1 MSKTI
6 MGSYKPREVTV
17 FDKIHSTINLAN
29 GKARTDDFLMSAER
43 VKVTVKGHVDI
54 MQNKLDVVS
63 SVSLPRGKT
72 VVEKIL
78 DDPVFVHVYGPFD
91 ALEYK
96 LDTDKLK
103 KSTTDVLKKE
113 AKAKIDAEKARLKAK
128 ADAEK
133 KRLKARA
140 DAERRRAE
148 EKAKKEL
155 KRSTDKY
162 KEKLKNKLKG
172 LF

>member
-1 MSKTI
+1 
-6 MGSYKPREVTV
+6 MGNYKPREVTV
-17 FDKIHSTINLAN
+17 FDKIYSTINLAD
-29 GKARTDDFLMSAER
+29 GKARTNDFLMSAKR
-43 VKVTVKGHVDI
+43 VKVTAKGYVDI
-54 MQNKLDVVS
+54 MQNRLDVNS

-78 DDPVFVHVYGPFD
+78 DKPVFVRVYGPFD

-96 LDTDKLK
+96 LNMDELR

-113 AKAKIDAEKARLKAK
+113 ARAKLG
-128 ADAEK
+128 AEK
-133 KRLKARA
+133 KRLKAKA
-140 DAERRRAE
+140 KAKVDAERRRAE

-155 KRSTDKY
+155 KKSTDKFQ
-162 KEKLKNKLKG
+162 EKLKNKLKG